1 VVSSIPAWILNTRSK
16 ATKLSDTI
24 LEEMA
29 ASYALTPDNLLK
41 MVLISLRINSH
52 IPVVIMGE
60 TGCGKTSLVRYL
72 ADISEVQFEVLSI
85 HAKLSCFTSS

>member
-1 VVSSIPAWILNTRSK
+1 
-16 ATKLSDTI
+16 
-24 LEEMA
+24 
-29 ASYALTPDNLLK
+29 

-85 HAKLSCFTSS
+85 HAGIDETTIVHKVREVNQNAKLHLDKC